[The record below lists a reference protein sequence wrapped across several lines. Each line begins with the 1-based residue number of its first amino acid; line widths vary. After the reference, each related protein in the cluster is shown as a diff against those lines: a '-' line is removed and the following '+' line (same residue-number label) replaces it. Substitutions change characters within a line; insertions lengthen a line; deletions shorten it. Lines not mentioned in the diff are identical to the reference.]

1 MWWYDIAGL
10 AQRVGAIETGLIDP
24 SAIIEAGALLDD
36 REGPISIGA
45 RSKICAGAIVK
56 GPISIGADCM
66 IGYYSVIRGPAV
78 LGDNVRVGYATEIC
92 QALVGDGARV
102 GPMCFV
108 AQSRIDEGAYLGA
121 LVRTSNHRL
130 DQQPISVREGVR
142 EIQTGLEKLGCWIG
156 AGAALGIQVIVLPGR
171 VIAAGSTFEP
181 RITIDR
187 NLPKG
192 HYRVR
197 QQIELVGGRGR

>member
-1 MWWYDIAGL
+1 MWWFDIAGL
-10 AQRVGAIETGLIDP
+10 AQRVSAIETGLIDP
-24 SAIIEAGALLDD
+24 SAIIEAGAVLDES
-36 REGPISIGA
+36 EGPISIGA

-56 GPISIGADCM
+56 GPISIGANCM

-78 LGDNVRVGYATEIC
+78 LGDDVRVGYATEISR
-92 QALVGDGARV
+92 ALLGERVSV
-102 GPMCFV
+102 GPMCFI
-108 AQSRIDEGAYLGA
+108 AHSRIDEGAYLGA
-121 LVRTSNHRL
+121 MVRTSNHRL
-130 DQQPISVREGVR
+130 DQRPISVRDGVR
-142 EIQTGLEKLGCWIG
+142 DVQTGLEKLGCWIG

-181 RITIDR
+181 RVTISR

-197 QQIELVGGRGR
+197 QQIELVEGRGR